1 MNISKTQKSVIQIM
15 RESQNADNNFNP
27 DAVIANYKNW
37 IKSIVS
43 KPMENNDDNRNALD
57 FIGSDSDAKEVLNK
71 IKSALK
77 EREFSLMS
85 AVYDDKSD
93 LSIYEYCHDMA
104 GVHIEAIIKLDE
116 SDWDNEIT
124 KICIEFTAEAEE
136 LDEAVKVGSIEDKQT
151 PSKILFDI
159 LIDSGK
165 EAPGNILKDLISF
178 LPEDTLYDFAVQ
190 YGYKDQALFGNC

>member
-1 MNISKTQKSVIQIM
+1 MNISKTQKSVVQIM
-15 RESQNADNNFNP
+15 RESQNANNKF
-27 DAVIANYKNW
+27 DSEAVIANYKNW

-43 KPMENNDDNRNALD
+43 KPMATNDDNRHALD
-57 FIGSDSDAKEVLNK
+57 FKGSDSDVKEVLNE

-77 EREFSLMS
+77 ERDFSLIS
-85 AVYDDKSD
+85 AVYDDKAD
-93 LSIYEYCHDMA
+93 LSIYEYSHDMA
-104 GVHIEAIIKLDE
+104 GVHIEAIIKMDE

-124 KICIEFTAEAEE
+124 KIWIEFTAEAEE
-136 LDEAVKVGSIEDKQT
+136 LDEAVKIGSIEDNQT

-178 LPEDTLYDFAVQ
+178 LPEDILYDFAVQ
-190 YGYKDQALFGNC
+190 YGYKDQALFSN